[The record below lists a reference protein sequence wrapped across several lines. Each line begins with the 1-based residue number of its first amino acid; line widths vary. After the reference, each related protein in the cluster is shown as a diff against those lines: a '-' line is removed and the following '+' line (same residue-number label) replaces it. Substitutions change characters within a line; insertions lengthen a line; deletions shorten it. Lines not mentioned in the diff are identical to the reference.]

1 MIGINHDVAPSSSR
15 RAVALFIQVT
25 SDDWTLHPLRL
36 AVAVRLPAKGK
47 ELRVTYLSEK
57 NCIMHSSRSSSLR
70 FRTGLLVLSATLRE
84 T

>member
-36 AVAVRLPAKGK
+36 VVAVRLPAKGK
-47 ELRVTYLSEK
+47 RFSCHLSFRKELHNAFITVIITAL
-57 NCIMHSSRSSSLR
+57 
-70 FRTGLLVLSATLRE
+70 
-84 T
+84 